1 MMGGSTQSVVPT
13 HKPLKPIENEAN
25 LCYSI
30 IGKCKIKTR
39 KNKAVVR

>member
-1 MMGGSTQSVVPT
+1 MGGHTQSVVPT
-13 HKPLKPIENEAN
+13 HKSLKSIENEAN

-30 IGKCKIKTR
+30 IEKCKIKTC